1 MEAVMTGYASVRLN
15 VLHMLPDFLE
25 SRGVSSTNIFRSVG
39 IADVS
44 EVYGAAVVQRSQVC
58 SALQVSSRNLGLPH
72 LGLLLGE
79 SAEPMKLGAS
89 GRALIVGRTLFD
101 CLCEHARLIHRI
113 HGNAELSLH
122 VTGSVAVWSH
132 IMRDPR
138 GEGVDVLYEGAT
150 AFVCRSIRSV
160 IGREWRPM
168 HLSFPHPCRGKP
180 AVYEDF
186 FEAPV
191 FFGVGRGAEIAF
203 DAAALS
209 RMVFCRPAATLP
221 VFDFDDDDLSCAR
234 PPDEAVLSAVE
245 TMVESHLGNGGITL
259 PDVARTLGMPLRSIQ
274 RRLKSHGM
282 TFEGVLDRHRR
293 NRAESMVLAGQSS
306 VTEIAMNLGYSDS
319 AHFVRAFKR
328 WTGRTP
334 TSYSAGPER
343 VRVRI

>member
-1 MEAVMTGYASVRLN
+1 MTTYASTRLN

-25 SRGVSSTNIFRSVG
+25 SRGVSPTNIFRSVG
-39 IADVS
+39 VSNVAD
-44 EVYGAAVVQRSQVC
+44 VYGAAVVQRSQVC
-58 SALQVSSRNLGLPH
+58 TALQISSRNLGLPH
-72 LGLLLGE
+72 LGLLLGD
-79 SAEPMKLGAS
+79 SAEPMRLGAS
-89 GRALIVGRTLFD
+89 GRALIIGRTLFD

-113 HGNAELSLH
+113 HGDAELSLH
-122 VTGSVAVWSH
+122 VDGNVAVWAH
-132 IMRDPR
+132 TMHDPR

-150 AFVCRSIRSV
+150 AFVCRTIRAV
-160 IGREWRPM
+160 IGREWRPL

-191 FFGVGRGAEIAF
+191 FFGVGRAAEIAF
-203 DAAALS
+203 DASALA
-209 RMVFCRPAATLP
+209 RTVFCRPATALG
-221 VFDFDDDDLSCAR
+221 VFDFDDYDLSSVR
-234 PPDEAVLSAVE
+234 PTDEAVLSAIE

-259 PDVARTLGMPLRSIQ
+259 PEVARTLGMPLRSIQ
-274 RRLKSHGM
+274 RRLKTRGM

-293 NRAESMVLAGQSS
+293 TRAEAMVLAGQSS
-306 VTEIAMNLGYSDS
+306 VTAIAMNLGYSDS